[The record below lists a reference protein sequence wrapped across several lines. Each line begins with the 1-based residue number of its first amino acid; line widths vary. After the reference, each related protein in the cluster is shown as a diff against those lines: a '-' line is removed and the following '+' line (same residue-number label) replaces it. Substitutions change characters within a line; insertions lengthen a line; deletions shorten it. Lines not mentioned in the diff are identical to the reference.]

1 VYPTPEGRERSAYK
15 GKNITCQPMK
25 GGKVP
30 REAYMDG
37 KYPWVSDV
45 SAVPPLAALS
55 YVVVYAAS
63 RGNVLSWHA
72 SCGV

>member
-25 GGKVP
+25 SGKVP

-45 SAVPPLAALS
+45 RPPPALLWRCE
-55 YVVVYAAS
+55 S
-63 RGNVLSWHA
+63 RVALLRMRRVEA
-72 SCGV
+72 MC